1 MPRPRISI
9 LTAILLTTIVAMSIV
24 IAQFWREI
32 GPLRAEVRS
41 LRNETGRLSIAD
53 PTKLYSIEVR
63 TQVERAWKWR
73 VWVPQGETAM
83 VHVQWG
89 KVPKAGVPPSSGS
102 IQLESGEHWI
112 TLAAAFDPKSNY
124 WTSQLATET
133 GSVGSMI
140 QPDEHWFDFR
150 QCAAVSDGVSTYSA
164 EAKPGQNVFVL
175 KRYRAAPVSSS
186 ANIPADPTPG
196 FIIWLDRQ

>member
-1 MPRPRISI
+1 MPRPRIS
-9 LTAILLTTIVAMSIV
+9 LLNAILLTAIIAMAIV

-41 LRNETGRLSIAD
+41 LRNETGRLSIDD
-53 PTKLYSIEVR
+53 PTRLYAIEVR
-63 TQVERAWKWR
+63 TQAERTWKWR

-83 VHVQWG
+83 VSVQWG
-89 KVPKAGVPPSSGS
+89 KVPKAGVPRSSGS
-102 IQLESGEHWI
+102 IQVESGEHWI
-112 TLAAAFDPKSNY
+112 TLSAAFDPKASY

-140 QPDEHWFDFR
+140 QPDEHWFDFK

-164 EAKPGQNVFVL
+164 EAKPGKKAFVL
-175 KRYRAAPVSSS
+175 KRYRAAQVSNS

-196 FIIWLDRQ
+196 FIIWLDRR